1 MRIVIVGAGRVGSTL
16 AQNLASEANDITVV
30 DQDPGL
36 LHELQERLDIKT
48 IQGFGAHPDT
58 LRNAGAEYA
67 DMVIAVTGSDET
79 NMAACQVCYSL
90 FHTPTKIARVRA
102 AEYLN
107 DPETKTRLFNDDNIP
122 IDMII
127 SPEQLV
133 TDHIR
138 RLIKYPGALQVLDFA
153 DGKLR
158 LVGVKAFY
166 GGPLVGHEL
175 RDIRKHMPN
184 IDSRIA
190 AIYRRGRGL
199 IPEGNTVIEA
209 DDEIFFLAARKDI
222 RKVMAEV
229 RRVDKPARHIMIAG
243 GGNIGLRL
251 AKALERSNHV
261 KLLEQRRPRIHY
273 LNDLLDRTLVLH
285 GDAANEELLLEENI
299 QHVDVFCAVT
309 NDDEANILSAM
320 LAKRLGAKRV
330 MALINRPAYV
340 DLVQGESVI
349 DIAVSPQQ
357 TTIGALLSHVRRGD
371 VAAVHTLRQGAAEA
385 IEAVAHGTME
395 TSKVV
400 GRAVEDVPL
409 PKGATISAIVR
420 GEQVMMAH
428 HDTVIQPEDHVVV
441 FLTDKTKTGEV
452 ERLFEVAPTYI

>member
-30 DQDPGL
+30 DQDPSL

-48 IQGFGAHPDT
+48 IQGFGAHPET
-58 LRNAGAEYA
+58 LRNAGTEHA

-107 DPETKTRLFNDDNIP
+107 DADTRDRLFNEDNIP

-153 DGKLR
+153 NGKLR

-184 IDSRIA
+184 VDARIA

-199 IPEGNTVIEA
+199 IPEGSTVIEA

-229 RRVDKPARHIMIAG
+229 RRVDKPAKHIMIAG

-251 AKALERSNHV
+251 AKALEPNNHV
-261 KLLEQRRPRIHY
+261 KLLEQRRQRIQY

-285 GDAANEELLLEENI
+285 GDAANEDLLLEENI

-371 VAAVHTLRQGAAEA
+371 VATVHALRQGAAEA
-385 IEAVAHGTME
+385 IEAIAHGTPE
-395 TSKVV
+395 NSRVI
-400 GRAVEDVPL
+400 GRAVEDVQL
-409 PKGATISAIVR
+409 PKGATISALVR
-420 GEQVMMAH
+420 GDEVLMAH
-428 HDTVIQPEDHVVV
+428 HDTVIESEDHVVV
-441 FLTDKTKTGEV
+441 FLTDKAKTAEV
-452 ERLFEVAPTYI
+452 ERLFEVAPTFM